1 MKKIIGYAV
10 VGLAGY
16 IIGFYE
22 MKYKAMKALLQVN
35 IEKQKDS
42 TEEEQKE
49 EES

>member
-22 MKYKAMKALLQVN
+22 MKYKTMKSLLQVS

-42 TEEEQKE
+42 TGEEQKE
-49 EES
+49 ES